1 VAQPSGKLETK
12 HRHLLFATSKPV
24 PQPGSTVFVPEK
36 DPNDKRDWN
45 AITASIAS
53 VTASLIGI
61 VAILK
66 R

>member
-1 VAQPSGKLETK
+1 M
-12 HRHLLFATSKPV
+12 HLLFATSKPV

-45 AITASIAS
+45 AITASVAS
-53 VTASLIGI
+53 MVASLVGI